1 MGLYRYRALTVNGK
15 KHSGMINADTIDLA
29 KERLRQERILVTKIF
44 ECQRNREVVLSS
56 SLLLLF
62 TRDLSL
68 LLHASLPLYE
78 SLQALEEKYRG
89 SKMHPFYLEVCDRIK
104 HGRSLSQAL
113 EAHPKS
119 FNQVYIS
126 MVKAGE
132 ETGFLPNIFD
142 QLSKLIAKQEKL
154 KKQIQAAMTYPT
166 FLASFCLI
174 IIIALFY
181 YLIPSLQDL
190 FEDKQ
195 LHPMTSV
202 VIALSNWVQLYG
214 GYLAAG
220 ILGGIACLVVAIQQA
235 KGKAFLK
242 NLGLKIPILKKMM
255 TLSVLLRFT
264 KVFSVLLTNGVSM
277 LQALALS
284 RKSMNHPL
292 FEEVVKKAEK
302 KIIEGKQLSR
312 ELQSSPLFPKLFI
325 RMLAVSE
332 EAGNISEML
341 ENIGDIY
348 EQDLEKSLTR
358 FTSLLQPIMLLVLGL
373 IVGVVLLSVLLPLT
387 DVSSFVQ

>member
-1 MGLYRYRALTVNGK
+1 MGLYRYHALTVEGK
-15 KHSGMINADTIDLA
+15 KHFGVINADTIDLA

-44 ECQRNREVVLSS
+44 EFKQSREIVLSS
-56 SLLLLF
+56 FSLLLF

-68 LLHASLPLYE
+68 LLHASIPFYE

-89 SKMHPFYLEVCDRIK
+89 SKTHPLYLEICDRVK
-104 HGRSLSQAL
+104 CGSSLSQAL
-113 EAHPKS
+113 ETHPKS

-132 ETGFLPNIFD
+132 ETGSLPNIFD
-142 QLSKLIAKQEKL
+142 ELSKLIAKQEKL
-154 KKQIQAAMTYPT
+154 KKQVQSAMTYPT

-190 FEDKQ
+190 FEDKR
-195 LHPMTSV
+195 LHPMTEV
-202 VIALSNWVQLYG
+202 VIGLSNWIQLYG
-214 GYLAAG
+214 AYLAAG
-220 ILGGIACLVVAIQQA
+220 ILGGIACLVVAIKNP
-235 KGKAFLK
+235 KGKAALK
-242 NLGLKIPILKKMM
+242 KLGLKIPILKKMM
-255 TLSVLLRFT
+255 TQSVLLRFT
-264 KVFSVLLTNGVSM
+264 KVFSVLLTSGVPM
-277 LQALALS
+277 LQALSLS
-284 RKSMNHPL
+284 KKAMNHPS
-292 FEEVVKKAEK
+292 FEEVIEKAEK
-302 KIIEGKQLSR
+302 KIIEGKNLSR
-312 ELQSSPLFPKLFI
+312 ELQSSPLFPNLFI
-325 RMLAVSE
+325 RMLAISE
-332 EAGNISEML
+332 EAGNIPKML

-358 FTSLLQPIMLLVLGL
+358 FMSLLQPIMLLVLGL